1 MTTANLTKQPTESW
15 SDFERRKTA
24 VRLSQHANEA
34 TSLPRLRFTNS
45 NASEPTTASDSGAM
59 KVLIKTL
66 TGQTISVLVNEAG
79 TIKNVKAKI
88 KDTVG
93 IPIEQQRLIFADTQL
108 NDGNTLGHYN
118 ILPGSC
124 LHLTLRSK
132 VQW

>member
-1 MTTANLTKQPTESW
+1 MCRTEPEISNEIKEKLALFCNVNVESVVQSIDAKTIYEVPLMMKNEKLDQVVLKKLNL
-15 SDFERRKTA
+15 KT
-24 VRLSQHANEA
+24 
-34 TSLPRLRFTNS
+34 
-45 NASEPTTASDSGAM
+45 
-59 KVLIKTL
+59 KTL
-66 TGQTISVLVNEAG
+66 EKMITLEVSEVSS

-88 KDTVG
+88 QDTVG
-93 IPIEQQRLIFADTQL
+93 IPIEQQRLIFADTHL